1 MTTPDWALWTLTAI
15 NISTAVA
22 STYLAHRIRS
32 RAREEAHDYLEIIHH
47 LRITME
53 DLRSRDPQI
62 AETLDVG
69 LLELARLEDNLRR
82 RAGKRSKP

>member
-1 MTTPDWALWTLTAI
+1 MTTPAWILWTLTAI

-22 STYLAHRIRS
+22 STYLASRIRGL
-32 RAREEAHDYLEIIHH
+32 AREEAWDYLEIIHH
-47 LRITME
+47 VRMTME

-82 RAGKRSKP
+82 RAGKRRKP